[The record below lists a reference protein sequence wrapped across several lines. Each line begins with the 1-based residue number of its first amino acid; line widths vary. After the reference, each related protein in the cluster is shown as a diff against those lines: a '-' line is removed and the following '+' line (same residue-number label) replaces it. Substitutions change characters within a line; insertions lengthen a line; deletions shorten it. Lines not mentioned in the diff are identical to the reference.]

1 MTKQISKNQIANL
14 KRTAQMAA
22 VPLKKIAVLKS
33 KINSL
38 EEEISM
44 YRKEYE
50 RYNDWAIQD
59 FGYSLEDLMLIT
71 TVGRMTKIELN
82 PKYFNIVSEETVDK
96 NGRRSVKSTVSFKDM
111 TENTDSEEDTSNTE
125 PTSQQEISTNTNNF
139 EF

>member
-14 KRTAQMAA
+14 RRTAQMAA
-22 VPLKKIAVLKS
+22 APLKKIAVLKS

-71 TVGRMTKIELN
+71 TDGRMTKIELN

-111 TENTDSEEDTSNTE
+111 TENIASEEDTSNTE
-125 PTSQQEISTNTNNF
+125 PTSQQEPTSNVNNF

>member
-14 KRTAQMAA
+14 RRTAQMAA
-22 VPLKKIAVLKS
+22 TPLKKIAVLKS

-44 YRKEYE
+44 YHKEYE

-71 TVGRMTKIELN
+71 TDGRMTKIELN
-82 PKYFNIVSEETVDK
+82 PKYFDIVSEETVDK

-111 TENTDSEEDTSNTE
+111 TENIASEEDTSNIE
-125 PTSQQEISTNTNNF
+125 PTSQQEPTSNVNNF